1 MFFDGF
7 PFGSGFESFGKPQP
21 KKNVNTTRYYE
32 ILKVDKTATQEE
44 IRKSYRKLVKIM
56 HPDKGGNEKDFQDL
70 QTAYDVLSDENKR
83 KVYDEYGEEGIKEGM
98 DNQPAGVD
106 IFDILNGGGRRGGKK
121 KTRSIL
127 QQMKVSLED
136 IYLGK
141 EKYLEIKRDRICKKC
156 KGSGSKDPNA
166 QTKCTTCDGRG
177 YRMVVQRISMGMIQT
192 QQPCPDCRG
201 EGEIIKDKCPECRG
215 RKVVRESKLVKI
227 LLDKGAPDGKRYVL
241 SGESDEVP
249 GCEPGD
255 VVIEI
260 EIENHKKFIR
270 KGADLIYK
278 CDITLLEALTG
289 FQIVITHLDGRK
301 ILIKTKPGEII
312 RPGVLKT
319 VSDCGMPF
327 YESPVRFGNLY
338 LDFNIVFPKHLNEE
352 QMKEL
357 KHLFPMGDTSIKD
370 EDKIT
375 EKYPMTDYKESE
387 SNQYATGKEDERED
401 NEESRG
407 GTRQVRCENQ

>member
-7 PFGSGFESFGKPQP
+7 PFGSGFEQFTKPQP

-32 ILKVDKTATQEE
+32 ILKVDKKASPEE
-44 IRKSYRKLVKIM
+44 IRKSYRKLVKTM

-98 DNQPAGVD
+98 DNQPQGVD
-106 IFDILNGGGRRGGKK
+106 IFDILNGGARRKGKR

-166 QTKCTTCDGRG
+166 QSKCSTCDGRG
-177 YRMVVQRISMGMIQT
+177 YRMVVQRIAMGMIQT
-192 QQPCPDCRG
+192 QQTCPDCRG
-201 EGEIIKDKCPECRG
+201 EGEIIKEKCSECKG
-215 RKVVRESKLVKI
+215 RKVVRES
-227 LLDKGAPDGKRYVL
+227 
-241 SGESDEVP
+241 
-249 GCEPGD
+249 
-255 VVIEI
+255 
-260 EIENHKKFIR
+260 N
-270 KGADLIYK
+270 DLIYK

-289 FQIVITHLDGRK
+289 FNIVITHLDGRK

-312 RPGVLKT
+312 RPGILKT

-338 LDFNIVFPKHLNEE
+338 LDFNIVFPKNLSEE
-352 QMKEL
+352 QRIEL
-357 KHLFPMGDTSIKD
+357 KNLFPMGNTSI
-370 EDKIT
+370 EGENEIN

-387 SNQYATGKEDERED
+387 ANQFATGKEDEREE
-401 NEESRG
+401 NEESG
-407 GTRQVRCENQ
+407 GARQVRCENQ

>member
-7 PFGSGFESFGKPQP
+7 PFGSGFEEFTKPQP

-32 ILKVDKTATQEE
+32 ILGVDKKASQSD
-44 IRKSYRKLVKIM
+44 IRKAYRKLVKIK
-56 HPDKGGNEKDFQDL
+56 HPDKGGNEKEFQDL

-98 DNQPAGVD
+98 DNQPEGVD
-106 IFDILNGGGRRGGKK
+106 IFDILNGGARRKGKR

-156 KGSGSKDPNA
+156 NGTGSKDPNA
-166 QTKCTTCDGRG
+166 QCKCSTCDGKG
-177 YRMVVQRISMGMIQT
+177 YRMVVQRISMG
-192 QQPCPDCRG
+192 
-201 EGEIIKDKCPECRG
+201 G
-215 RKVVRESKLVKI
+215 RKVIKESKLVKI
-227 LLDKGAPDGKRYVL
+227 MLDKGAPDGKRYVL
-241 SGESDEVP
+241 SGESDEIP

-289 FQIVITHLDGRK
+289 FNIVITHLDGRK

-312 RPGVLKT
+312 RPGILKT

-338 LDFNIVFPKHLNEE
+338 LDFNIVFPKNLSEE
-352 QMKEL
+352 QRIEL
-357 KHLFPMGDTSIKD
+357 KNLFPMGNTSIKG
-370 EDKIT
+370 ENEIN

-387 SNQYATGKEDERED
+387 ANQFATGKEDERED
-401 NEESRG
+401 NEESG
-407 GTRQVRCENQ
+407 GTQQVRCENQ

>member
-7 PFGSGFESFGKPQP
+7 PFGSGFEQFTKPQP

-32 ILKVDKTATQEE
+32 ILGVDKKASQEE
-44 IRKSYRKLVKIM
+44 IRKSYRKLVKIK
-56 HPDKGGNEKDFQDL
+56 HPDKGGNQKEFQEL

-98 DNQPAGVD
+98 DNQPEGVD
-106 IFDILNGGGRRGGKK
+106 IFDILSGRGRKQGKK
-121 KTRSIL
+121 KTRSVL

-141 EKYLEIKRDRICKKC
+141 EKYLEIKHDRICKRC
-156 KGSGSKDPNA
+156 KGTGSKDPNA
-166 QTKCTTCDGRG
+166 HTKCSTCDGRG
-177 YRMVVQRISMGMIQT
+177 YKMIVQRIAMGMIQT
-192 QQPCPDCRG
+192 QQTCPDCRG
-201 EGEIIKDKCPECRG
+201 EGEIIKEKCPECKG
-215 RKVVRESKLVKI
+215 RKVKRESKLLKI

-241 SGESDEVP
+241 SGESDEIP
-249 GCEPGD
+249 GYEPGD
-255 VVIEI
+255 IVIEI

-278 CDITLLEALTG
+278 CNITLLEALTG
-289 FQIVITHLDGRK
+289 FNIVITHLDGRK

-312 RPGVLKT
+312 KPGILKT

-338 LDFNIVFPKHLNEE
+338 LDFNILFPKSLSE
-352 QMKEL
+352 QQRNDL
-357 KHLFPMGDTSIKD
+357 KALFPMAYNII
-370 EDKIT
+370 ENENEIT
-375 EKYPMTDYKESE
+375 EKYPMTNYKESE
-387 SNQYATGKEDERED
+387 ANQYATGKEDERD
-401 NEESRG
+401 DDREESG
-407 GTRQVRCENQ
+407 GPKQVNCGNQ

>member
-1 MFFDGF
+1 
-7 PFGSGFESFGKPQP
+7 
-21 KKNVNTTRYYE
+21 
-32 ILKVDKTATQEE
+32 
-44 IRKSYRKLVKIM
+44 M
-56 HPDKGGNEKDFQDL
+56 HPDKGGNEKEFQDL

-98 DNQPAGVD
+98 DNQPEGVD
-106 IFDILNGGGRRGGKK
+106 IFDILSGGGRRRGGKK

-127 QQMKVSLED
+127 QQMKESLED

-177 YRMVVQRISMGMIQT
+177 YRMVVQRIAMGMIQT

-352 QMKEL
+352 QRKEL
-357 KHLFPMGDTSIKD
+357 KDLFPMGDSTIKD

-387 SNQYATGKEDERED
+387 SNKYATGKEDERED
-401 NEESRG
+401 NEESSG